1 VEATNIV
8 KKFVLLLVKLVLWK
22 KKQIKKMNI
31 KRKKIFRKY
40 EKIYEQKFEKSRVKK
55 GGKSEKIGGKTGCA
69 CVHPRVQ
76 HY

>member
-1 VEATNIV
+1 
-8 KKFVLLLVKLVLWK
+8 
-22 KKQIKKMNI
+22 MNI

-55 GGKSEKIGGKTGCA
+55 GGKPEKIGGKTGCA
-69 CVHPRVQ
+69 CIHPRVQ